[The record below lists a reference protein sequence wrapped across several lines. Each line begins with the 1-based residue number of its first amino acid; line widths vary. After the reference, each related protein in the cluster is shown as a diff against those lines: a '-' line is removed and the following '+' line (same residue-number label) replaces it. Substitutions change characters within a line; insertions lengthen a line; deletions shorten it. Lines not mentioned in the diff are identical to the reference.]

1 MTSPSSSSELTPQ
14 PGPGRGRGPGRV
26 VHIKAGLGGA
36 GLLLGLVGMSVHRL
50 GLVWGAVG
58 CLGAAF
64 LLRFA
69 KAR

>member
-1 MTSPSSSSELTPQ
+1 MTSPSSSSELPPR
-14 PGPGRGRGPGRV
+14 PGPGRV
-26 VHIKAGLGGA
+26 FHIKAALGGA

-64 LLRFA
+64 LLRFV
-69 KAR
+69 KSQ

>member
-1 MTSPSSSSELTPQ
+1 MTSPSSSSELPPQ
-14 PGPGRGRGPGRV
+14 PGPGRGPDRV